1 MIMKSNFKF
10 MEAYWPEMAQLGE
23 TAEAY
28 LHTDPNACIFKLGL
42 LSERLILEMLKYES
56 IAVPDEATH
65 AERIQIAK
73 RNDLIPQSIDNI
85 LYALRKGRNDAVH
98 KALNSFERAAT
109 LLRMTHR
116 LCTWFME
123 VYGDWS
129 YEPEEYS
136 EPDSSTPESDLLARI
151 REQETKLEELAERI
165 EAIPTAA
172 SQADTSHRHERAEK
186 AAENIRLT
194 EEETNYL
201 SGEQIRIEVSGLS
214 VINFALQQNGMPA
227 IRSVQIDN
235 NTSDDIF
242 DAEIQITSTPD
253 FCRPYRKSIDLISA
267 KSRFGLKN
275 ISLAMDAAYLAGLT
289 ERVAGTLTVELLH
302 DGQALCSETVDV
314 SVLAFNEWHGY
325 GIYPELLASFV
336 TPNHPAIQMIISRA
350 AGFLEEWTKDPS
362 LDGYQSKD
370 NNRVLMQAAA
380 VFKALQEQNIV
391 YAEPP
396 ASFEATGQRVRLC
409 DEVLSQKM
417 GTCLDLSL
425 LYAGCLEAIG
435 LYPLLIIQRGHIFAG
450 LWLEESTFSEC
461 VQDDV
466 SLLTKRLAEGS
477 RVLSVVECT
486 LFTAGRNTKFDEAC
500 KAAEYLLMS
509 KDGIECFIDIRR
521 TRLSHISPLPVRVL
535 KEDGWHVER
544 PELDADSLTSAP
556 EYVAAALEI
565 SDRNDQEFSKKVLW
579 ERKLLD
585 LGMRNT
591 LLNMRLTKTMVPLL
605 SSSLDDLEDALTD
618 GGDFSIGP
626 RPTDWYP
633 AGGKVGFESLH
644 IVEGYQELLRSEF
657 KNGRIRSAL
666 TESELSNS
674 LKNLYRSARTDMEE
688 NGANTLYLAL
698 GLLKWYETERSTQPR
713 YAPLLLVPIEM
724 VRKSVASGYV
734 IRLRDDE
741 AQINITML
749 EKLRQDFSIE
759 INGLDPLPM
768 DSKGI
773 DTRRVF
779 ATVRHDIMNQK
790 RWDVLESACLGIFS
804 FSRFVMWNDIHNR
817 ADDLARNKV
826 VRSLM
831 ENQLTWQAED
841 METEDQVP
849 EDQVLLP
856 ISADASQLFAI
867 QSAGE
872 GKSFV
877 LHGPPGT
884 GKSQTITALI
894 AHVLS
899 QGKTVLFVAE
909 KMAALEVVQ
918 KRLSAIGLAPFCLE
932 LHSNKAKKKDV
943 LEQLRFASEVT
954 KYRSSGEYA
963 ALADRIEGLR
973 KELNSYASA
982 LHRQQ
987 TCGES
992 LFALIN
998 EYQAYQSAADIHG
1011 FTSDFFKTVTAAK
1024 LFDMNTLV
1032 DNLVA
1037 AGRAVGHPHGH
1048 PLTPVGCKSFSQ
1060 QLRREATENADEYRQ
1075 TLNILDNSIR
1085 SFAGAIN
1092 TSVPFGFN
1100 DIGQLVINA
1109 QCLVSF
1115 EYYPESWIRMENP
1128 DEYLSRVQVLSQ
1140 HELNS
1145 AAYKAKLYERWNDSF
1160 LQADGN
1166 ALLASYDSISAKWF
1180 LGKIFGMN
1188 KFRKQLLPMSKGI
1201 IQDQFLR
1208 QDFVDLAAYQQ
1219 ERKEADLLLSELS
1232 YGLGAMY
1239 KGEGTDWKQI
1249 SDLARSALDTIR
1261 NSRRLAGAD
1270 RLRVTYG
1277 CDRNALQ
1284 LAHRLS
1290 DAWSAM
1296 FQAKRKLLT
1305 LLEIKADNSTNWIA
1319 SQNELCNC
1327 ISSHA
1332 QYLREWVLWN
1342 RVCDDAEKA
1351 GLYPVVKAYREGLEH
1366 DMVVPAYKKAIYKG
1380 LAVEAIESDK
1390 ALNEFTGTDFNEKIA
1405 QFRRLDQEMLNLAK
1419 SEIYCKL
1426 AAQVPSFTQASVGS
1440 SETGI
1445 LQRAIKSGGRGTSI
1459 RKLFEQ
1465 IPNLLQKLCPC
1476 MLMSPISVAQYL
1488 DPNRKPFDLVVFDEA
1503 SQLPTSKAIGALAR
1517 GENAVIV
1524 GDPKQMPPTSFFASN
1539 TTDEDHL
1546 DAEDMESILDD
1557 CLALNMPQTHLLW
1570 HYRSRHESLIA
1581 FSNIRFYENKL
1592 YTFPSVNDRESRVHL
1607 VHVDGVFERGGK
1619 RINRAEAE
1627 AVVSELKRR
1636 CHDPECSGLS
1646 VGVVTFNISQQNLI
1660 DDLLTEA
1667 CKDDPQLEEWAYNS
1681 KEPVFIKNLENV
1693 QGDERDVI
1701 LFSVGYGPDRDGR
1714 VSMNFGPLNRDG
1726 GWRRLNVAVSRARY
1740 EMIVYATLTPDQ
1752 INLSR
1757 TSAEGVAALKEFM
1770 EFAAGDR
1777 LSETENTASAE
1788 KEITAGIVRSI
1799 CDVLHDHGYET
1810 DQLIGDSAY
1819 KIDIGVIDPKDPE
1832 KYLLGILLDGAGY
1845 KNAKTTR
1852 DREIAQINVLEG
1864 LGWHIIRIWTMDWWD
1879 NSSREIE
1886 RVLNSLKT
1894 IEEEEAQ
1901 KADSTVIPDTIPE
1914 TETANEQENT
1924 IPSDSDS
1931 KLRGVVS
1938 PVPIAEKHPTEQYQ
1952 ITRLPITNI
1961 SADRFVDPSYGN
1973 SRLVRERV
1981 LKVLEQESPIC
1992 ESLLTRRVVQ
2002 SFSIARA
2009 GSRIQNYMNEVYRS
2023 LNLKYTVYG
2032 ETKYYW
2038 KASHNPSTYTGFR
2051 VSSEG
2056 ENKRDAADIPVQEA
2070 ANAVCRALELNFSLS
2085 EDDLIRAAANLM
2097 GISRIGPSVNTLFTR
2112 SVLWAEK
2119 AKRIFK
2125 SDNGNWMLAE

>member
-1 MIMKSNFKF
+1 MKSNFKF

-23 TAEAY
+23 TAETY

-42 LSERLILEMLKYES
+42 LSERLVLELLKYES
-56 IAVPDEATH
+56 IDAPDETTH

-73 RNDLIPQSIDNI
+73 RNGLLPQSIDAI

-98 KALNSFERAAT
+98 GALNSSERAET

-123 VYGDWS
+123 VYGDWNYQS
-129 YEPEEYS
+129 EEYV
-136 EPDSSTPESDLLARI
+136 EPDSKTPESDLLARI
-151 REQETKLEELAERI
+151 QEQEARLEELAERI
-165 EAIPTAA
+165 ESIPTVA
-172 SQADTSHRHERAEK
+172 SQEDASDRHERAEK
-186 AAENIRLT
+186 AAESIQLT
-194 EEETNYL
+194 EEETTYL
-201 SGEQIRIEVSGLS
+201 SGEQVRLEISSLP
-214 VINFALQQNGMPA
+214 VINFALQQNGMPT
-227 IRSVQIDN
+227 IRSIQIDN
-235 NTSDDIF
+235 NSSQDIF
-242 DAEIQITSTPD
+242 DAEIQISSTPD
-253 FCRPYRKSIDLISA
+253 FCRTYRKSICLISA
-267 KSRFGLKN
+267 NSRFELKS
-275 ISLAMDAAYLAGLT
+275 ISLVMDAAYLAGLT
-289 ERVAGTLTVELLH
+289 ERIAGTLSVDLVH
-302 DGQALCSETVDV
+302 DGQILCSETVDV

-325 GIYPELLASFV
+325 GIFPELLAAFV
-336 TPNHPAIQMIISRA
+336 TPNHPAIQIIISRA
-350 AGFLEEWTKDPS
+350 VSFLEEWTKDPS
-362 LDGYQSKD
+362 LDGYQSKN

-396 ASFEATGQRVRLC
+396 ASFEASGQRVRLC

-417 GTCLDLSL
+417 GTCLDLSV
-425 LYAGCLEAIG
+425 LYASCLEAIG

-486 LFTAGRNTKFDEAC
+486 LVTAGKNTKFDEAC
-500 KAAEYLLMS
+500 KTAEYLLMS
-509 KDGIECFIDIRR
+509 KDSIECFVDVHR
-521 TRLSHISPLPVRVL
+521 TRLSHISPLPMRVL
-535 KEDGWHVER
+535 KADGWHVER

-556 EYVAAALEI
+556 EHVATALEI
-565 SDRNDQEFSKKVLW
+565 SDRDKQEFSKKILW

-591 LLNMRLTKTMVPLL
+591 LLNMRLTKTMIPII
-605 SSSLDDLEDALTD
+605 SSSLDDLEDALAD
-618 GGDFSIGP
+618 GGDFSIRP

-633 AGGKVGFESLH
+633 VGGKVGFESLH
-644 IVEGYQELLRSEF
+644 IVEGYKELLRSEF
-657 KNGRIRSAL
+657 KNGRLRSAL
-666 TESELSNS
+666 TESELNNA

-698 GLLKWYETERSTQPR
+698 GLLKWYETKRSTQPR
-713 YAPLLLVPIEM
+713 YAPLLLIPIEM

-741 AQINITML
+741 AQMNITLL

-759 INGLDPLPM
+759 INGLDPLPL

-841 METEDQVP
+841 MEIEDQVP

-856 ISADASQLFAI
+856 IAADASQLFAI
-867 QSAGE
+867 ESAGE

-894 AHVLS
+894 ANVLS

-943 LEQLRFASEVT
+943 LEQLRLASEVT

-963 ALADRIEGLR
+963 AFANRIEGLR
-973 KELNSYASA
+973 KELNNYASA

-998 EYQAYQSAADIHG
+998 EFQAYQYATDIFG
-1011 FTSDFFKTVTAAK
+1011 FNSNFYRGITATK
-1024 LFDMNTLV
+1024 LYDMNTLV

-1048 PLTPVGCKSFSQ
+1048 PLTPVHCKSFSQ
-1060 QLRREATENADEYRQ
+1060 QLRREATEYADEYKHS
-1075 TLNILDNSIR
+1075 LISLDDSIK
-1085 SFAGAIN
+1085 SFSNAIKA
-1092 TSVPFGFN
+1092 SSPVSFN
-1100 DIGQLVINA
+1100 DIGLLVTKA
-1109 QCLVSF
+1109 QCLCSF
-1115 EYYPESWIRMENP
+1115 ESYPESWIKMENP
-1128 DEYLSRVQVLSQ
+1128 DEYLNRIQILSQ

-1145 AAYKAKLYERWNDSF
+1145 TAYKARLNERWNDSF
-1160 LQADGN
+1160 LQMDGN
-1166 ALLASYDSISAKWF
+1166 MLLDSYDKLTAKWF
-1180 LGKIFGMN
+1180 LGKIFGM
-1188 KFRKQLLPMSKGI
+1188 KQFRQQLLPASKGM
-1201 IQDQFLR
+1201 IQDQLLR
-1208 QDFVDLAAYQQ
+1208 QDIVDLVAFQQ
-1219 ERKEADLLLSELS
+1219 ERKAADLLLSELS
-1232 YGLGAMY
+1232 YGLGALY
-1239 KGEGTDWKQI
+1239 KGEATDWKQL
-1249 SDLARSALDTIR
+1249 SDLAMSTLNTIR
-1261 NSRRLAGAD
+1261 NSRRIAGAD
-1270 RLRVTYG
+1270 QLRITYG
-1277 CDRNALQ
+1277 SDKNAIQ
-1284 LAHRLS
+1284 LAHKLS
-1290 DAWSAM
+1290 DAWSTM
-1296 FQAKRKLLT
+1296 FPTKGKLLT
-1305 LLEIKADNSTNWIA
+1305 LLEIKEDENADWLT
-1319 SQNELCNC
+1319 SQNALCDC
-1327 ISSHA
+1327 VSVHA
-1332 QYLREWVLWN
+1332 HNLREWVLWN

-1351 GLYPVVKAYREGLEH
+1351 GLNPVVNAYKEGLEH
-1366 DMVVPAYKKAIYKG
+1366 DMVVPAYKKALYKG
-1380 LAVEAIESDK
+1380 LAIEAIESDA
-1390 ALNEFTGTDFNEKIA
+1390 ALNEFTGIDFNEKIA
-1405 QFRRLDQEMLNLAK
+1405 QFKKIDQEMTNLAK

-1426 AAQVPSFTQASVGS
+1426 AAQVPNFTRASIGS

-1465 IPNLLQKLCPC
+1465 IPNLLPKLCPC

-1517 GENAVIV
+1517 GENAIIV
-1524 GDPKQMPPTSFFASN
+1524 GDPKPMPPTSFFASN

-1581 FSNIRFYENKL
+1581 FSNSQFYENKL

-1636 CHDPECSGLS
+1636 CHDSECSELS

-1667 CKDDPQLEEWAYNS
+1667 CKDDAQLEEWAYNS
-1681 KEPVFIKNLENV
+1681 KEPIFIKNLENV

-1701 LFSVGYGPDRDGR
+1701 LFSIGYGPDRDGK
-1714 VSMNFGPLNRDG
+1714 VTMNFGPLNREG

-1777 LSETENTASAE
+1777 LAKTENTTTTE
-1788 KEITAGIVRSI
+1788 KEITVGIVKSI
-1799 CDVLHDHGYET
+1799 CDALHNHGYET
-1810 DQLIGDSAY
+1810 DQLIGESAY
-1819 KIDIGVIDPKDPE
+1819 KIDIGVVDPKDPE

-1852 DREIAQINVLEG
+1852 DREIAQISVLEG
-1864 LGWHIIRIWTMDWWD
+1864 LGWRIIRVWAMDWWD
-1879 NSSREIE
+1879 NSDREIE
-1886 RVLNSLKT
+1886 RVLNAVKS
-1894 IEEEEAQ
+1894 IEEEENE
-1901 KADSTVIPDTIPE
+1901 KAYSTIIHDTTSE
-1914 TETANEQENT
+1914 TEITDQKE
-1924 IPSDSDS
+1924 IPISSDGDS

-1938 PVPIAEKHPTEQYQ
+1938 PILIAEQHPIEQYQ
-1952 ITRLPITNI
+1952 ITKLPIMYM
-1961 SADRFVDPSYGN
+1961 SADRFIDPYYGN
-1973 SRLVRERV
+1973 PRLVRERV
-1981 LKVLEQESPIC
+1981 MMVLEQESPIC

-2009 GSRIQNYMNEVYRS
+2009 GSRIQNYMSKIYQS
-2023 LNLKYTVYG
+2023 LNLYYTIYDEG
-2032 ETKYYW
+2032 EKFYW
-2038 KASHNPSTYTGFR
+2038 KASQKPQTYTGFR
-2051 VSSEG
+2051 ANAEG
-2056 ENKRDAADIPVQEA
+2056 DNKRDVKEIPLHEA
-2070 ANAVCRALELNFSLS
+2070 ANAVCRALEEQFSLQK
-2085 EDDLIRAAANLM
+2085 DDLVRAAANLM
-2097 GISRIGPSVNTLFTR
+2097 GISRIGSSVNSVFTR
-2112 SVLWAEK
+2112 AIALAAK
-2119 AKRIFK
+2119 MKRIYK
-2125 SDNGNWMLAE
+2125 SENGNWMMRE